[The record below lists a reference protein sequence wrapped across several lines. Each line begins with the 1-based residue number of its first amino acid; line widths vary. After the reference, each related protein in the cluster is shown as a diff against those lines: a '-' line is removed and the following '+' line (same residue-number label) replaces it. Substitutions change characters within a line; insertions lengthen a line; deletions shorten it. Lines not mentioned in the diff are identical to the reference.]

1 MLLRPEK
8 VRRRWLRG
16 GGAPGGPCAPTGGW
30 RRPREGSWRP
40 SHVRSRR
47 QGDRAGGC
55 CSPAEFSRDKRTR
68 GRRRGEAEM
77 VAHAGKLGGSED
89 ATAASSAAAPMV
101 AALWHSRAGSGERE
115 GASREW
121 RGGWRGRAGAP
132 PHRQQG
138 AGRVAKGGTRGSGG
152 GAWRP
157 RTGRVS
163 SVGAFSRTVGGRR
176 RDQRGTRFWA
186 ISRPNQDL
194 GRIRRSKP
202 ARSST
207 FFIKGVQP
215 LAKHIRR

>member
-1 MLLRPEK
+1 M
-8 VRRRWLRG
+8 
-16 GGAPGGPCAPTGGW
+16 TGQL
-30 RRPREGSWRP
+30 
-40 SHVRSRR
+40 V
-47 QGDRAGGC
+47 QGERHTT
-55 CSPAEFSRDKRTR
+55 ERV
-68 GRRRGEAEM
+68 

-121 RGGWRGRAGAP
+121 RGGWGGCAGAP

-163 SVGAFSRTVGGRR
+163 SVGAFSRTGGGRR

>member
-1 MLLRPEK
+1 M
-8 VRRRWLRG
+8 
-16 GGAPGGPCAPTGGW
+16 
-30 RRPREGSWRP
+30 
-40 SHVRSRR
+40 
-47 QGDRAGGC
+47 
-55 CSPAEFSRDKRTR
+55 EFSRDKRTR

-77 VAHAGKLGGSED
+77 VAHVGKLGGSED

-163 SVGAFSRTVGGRR
+163 SVGAFSRTGGGRR
-176 RDQRGTRFWA
+176 RDQRGTRFWV